1 MESRRHPAPAVP
13 AAGLQQAAGPME
25 PSRRRLDPDRIV
37 GFAFV
42 ALLPFVLWL
51 ART

>member
-1 MESRRHPAPAVP
+1 MAPRHHIAPAVT
-13 AAGLQQAAGPME
+13 AGRPLHRSEPIA

-37 GFAFV
+37 GFACV
-42 ALLPFVLWL
+42 ALLPLALWL